1 DVVML
6 SHHGHPVI
14 RPDEHRRQ
22 LASRMAEPRNEGP
35 QRAIDQP
42 IALDHLGVEWILKMG
57 DPVDPRKYHQE
68 ETPRLARGIHPSPR
82 DAWARSRVR
91 PGRVRARAEKGA
103 PPRAPVAPGREAAG
117 ERRAN
122 RNALWDEIEQ
132 RRTASD
138 IAVHPT
144 RLRAAV
150 AARGAPLFAP
160 APTRRRAA
168 AIEPPDPRNPDAPRI
183 AAE

>member
-1 DVVML
+1 
-6 SHHGHPVI
+6 SHHGQPVI

-42 IALDHLGVEWILKMG
+42 IALDHLGVERILKMG

-68 ETPRLARGIHPSPR
+68 ETPRLARGIDPGAR
-82 DAWARSRVR
+82 DGSVQRRVR
-91 PGRVRARAEKGA
+91 PEIVCGRAENGA
-103 PPRAPVAPGREAAG
+103 PPRDPVGSGREAAG

-138 IAVHPT
+138 IAVQPP